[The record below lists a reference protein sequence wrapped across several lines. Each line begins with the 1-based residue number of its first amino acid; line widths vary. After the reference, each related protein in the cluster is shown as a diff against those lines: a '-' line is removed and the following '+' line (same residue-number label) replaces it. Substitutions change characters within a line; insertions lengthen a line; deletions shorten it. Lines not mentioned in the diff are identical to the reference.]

1 MPQERDVLNYEDHL
15 LDKTELIDS
24 EVGPQWMQQYGTD
37 DKKIAKHRKGRQ
49 EAIRDLMADQDHHH
63 KFNVC
68 IEKIKKIDVTDRTAT
83 VAINKWAKA
92 AELHLKALGKYLPN
106 VKEVE
111 IGLTQEAEDA
121 AKGISRLNEFLGEA
135 IASGLK
141 SHDERVVQERS
152 VVSTQVHTE
161 EEGH

>member
-1 MPQERDVLNYEDHL
+1 MPQERDVLNYEDQL
-15 LDKTELIDS
+15 LKTDLIES
-24 EVGPQWMQQYGTD
+24 EVEPGWMQKYGTE

-68 IEKIKKIDVTDRTAT
+68 IENIEKIDVTQRTAT
-83 VAINKWAKA
+83 VAINKWSKA

-106 VKEVE
+106 IKEVE
-111 IGLTQEAEDA
+111 LGLSDDA
-121 AKGISRLNEFLGEA
+121 QTLAKGVSRLNEFLVEA
-135 IASGLK
+135 AASGRK